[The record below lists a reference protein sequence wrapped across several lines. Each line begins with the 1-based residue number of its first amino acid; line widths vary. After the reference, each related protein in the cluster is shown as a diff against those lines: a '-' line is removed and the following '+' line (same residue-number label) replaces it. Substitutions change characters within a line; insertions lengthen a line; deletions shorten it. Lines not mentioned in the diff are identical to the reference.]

1 MRLPPGFSPR
11 LLLILGV
18 VGCGIG
24 AVIFTHRYLEEQRLV
39 IQEQERQRVAA
50 SQPATV
56 EVVVAATDIA
66 ENTVLAPAH
75 LQMASIPEQF
85 VQPYAARLPGEV
97 EGKLT
102 MAPIAKGEQVLSNKV
117 RRREEVPAGSTLSS
131 VTPKG
136 KRAVTISVDT
146 MTGVGGFVR
155 PGDLVDILWTLKLP
169 AEGQSEGQPVTLTV
183 FQDVPVLAVGG
194 EMVGRRPSSST
205 GGDVSSHDYTVT
217 LALTPQ
223 ETSFLLFAR
232 EQGRIQLS
240 LRPKTEEGTS
250 VNVVPANINTLLE
263 IQLGIKPAQS
273 APATA
278 KPVRHVEVFKG
289 LKKDVVALS
298 EGE

>member
-1 MRLPPGFSPR
+1 MRLPPVFSPR

-66 ENTVLAPAH
+66 ESTVLAPAH

-117 RRREEVPAGSTLSS
+117 RRR
-131 VTPKG
+131 
-136 KRAVTISVDT
+136 
-146 MTGVGGFVR
+146 
-155 PGDLVDILWTLKLP
+155 
-169 AEGQSEGQPVTLTV
+169 
-183 FQDVPVLAVGG
+183 
-194 EMVGRRPSSST
+194 
-205 GGDVSSHDYTVT
+205 
-217 LALTPQ
+217 
-223 ETSFLLFAR
+223 
-232 EQGRIQLS
+232 
-240 LRPKTEEGTS
+240 
-250 VNVVPANINTLLE
+250 
-263 IQLGIKPAQS
+263 
-273 APATA
+273 
-278 KPVRHVEVFKG
+278 
-289 LKKDVVALS
+289 
-298 EGE
+298 